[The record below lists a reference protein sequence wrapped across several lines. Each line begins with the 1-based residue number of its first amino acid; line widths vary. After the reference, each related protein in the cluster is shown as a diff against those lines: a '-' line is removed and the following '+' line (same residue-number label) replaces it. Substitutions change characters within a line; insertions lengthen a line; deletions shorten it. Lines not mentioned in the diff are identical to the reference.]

1 MIWFAR
7 ILLGLLGLLVFWVA
21 LMTVAAWLVNPKK
34 EYKTDSTFYRYL
46 LNRTTWWVLRV
57 SRIRLHTEGLDK
69 VPAFGR
75 FLLVSNH
82 RSNFDP
88 LIAWYVLRKL
98 RVSFISKPDNFK
110 LPWFGR
116 IIRRCCFLPI
126 QRDDLTESMITIQHA
141 AELMRDD
148 VVSMGV
154 YPEGTRSKRVEMLP
168 FHPIVFYAAQRAKV
182 PVVVAVIEGTEIVHE
197 HFPLRPTDVSF
208 RILETIPAAEVCALS
223 MKDLSE
229 RAYNEIEQCWHHEK

>member
-1 MIWFAR
+1 MIWVLR
-7 ILLGLLGLLVFWVA
+7 ILLALLGMFVLWVA
-21 LMTVAAWLVNPKK
+21 LLTLAACLVNPKK
-34 EYKTDSTFYRYL
+34 DYDTDSTFYRCL

-57 SRIRLHTEGLDK
+57 SRIRLHTEGLERL
-69 VPAFGR
+69 PTFGR

-88 LIAWYVLRKL
+88 LIAWYVLRRY

-126 QRDDLTESMITIQHA
+126 QRDDMTESMITLHRA
-141 AELMRDD
+141 AELMKDD

-154 YPEGTRSKRVEMLP
+154 YPEGTRSKQVEMLP
-168 FHPIVFYAAQRAKV
+168 FHPVVFYAAQRAKV

-208 RILETIPAAEVCALS
+208 RILETIPPAEVCAAS
-223 MKDLSE
+223 MKELSD
-229 RAYNEIEQCWHHEK
+229 RVRQEIEQVWH